1 MRPRRLHKGYVQMVV
16 DVAVP
21 SPCVN
26 ICRMHD
32 ATGWCE
38 GCKRTL
44 DEIAAW
50 STLDDA
56 AKRAVWRQLAL
67 RRIEWRRLHADTEAG
82 PA

>member
-1 MRPRRLHKGYVQMVV
+1 MVV
-16 DVAVP
+16 DLAVP

-26 ICRMHD
+26 VCTMHD

-56 AKRAVWRQLAL
+56 AKRVVWRQLRQ
-67 RRIEWRRLHADTEAG
+67 RRIQWRSLGHDAQAG
-82 PA
+82 SPHDASIDPT

>member
-1 MRPRRLHKGYVQMVV
+1 
-16 DVAVP
+16 
-21 SPCVN
+21 
-26 ICRMHD
+26 MHD

-67 RRIEWRRLHADTEAG
+67 RRIEWRRLVSDVQAG